1 MQPTRLTR
9 SFLVKKQFRHEE
21 SSVAWI
27 IPSWIRQRIHG
38 FWLPFASCST
48 GSRFVVDEFFFLI
61 YLFLPSSLFAGNS
74 TKNFERKII
83 FIKRRVKFCLTFS
96 ISKFDISTIKK
107 ILVFSL
113 PWNGWDFFLKIVNP
127 KFLRA
132 QRTFPFANSSHQ
144 LAMQISN
151 DEERIEL
158 RNPTSTRSTF
168 SKPLSSSRVEDC
180 ATAFLVSFSL
190 PNPHCISKERAAG
203 EFSPL
208 E

>member
-83 FIKRRVKFCLTFS
+83 FIKRGVKFCLTSS

-113 PWNGWDFFLKIVNP
+113 PWNGWDFFPKIVNP

-132 QRTFPFANSSHQ
+132 QRTFPLQTRRTNWQ
-144 LAMQISN
+144 CKY
-151 DEERIEL
+151 
-158 RNPTSTRSTF
+158 PTMR
-168 SKPLSSSRVEDC
+168 KESSSEIQPVHAQHSPSPFRHPESRIVQ
-180 ATAFLVSFSL
+180 
-190 PNPHCISKERAAG
+190 PHS
-203 EFSPL
+203 
-208 E
+208 

>member
-1 MQPTRLTR
+1 MKNRAWLELSLRESANEFTAFDFRSLPVRLG
-9 SFLVKKQFRHEE
+9 LAL
-21 SSVAWI
+21 SST
-27 IPSWIRQRIHG
+27 S
-38 FWLPFASCST
+38 S
-48 GSRFVVDEFFFLI
+48 FFLFI
-61 YLFLPSSLFAGNS
+61 YFSLPLFSLGIP
-74 TKNFERKII
+74 RK
-83 FIKRRVKFCLTFS
+83 

>member
-1 MQPTRLTR
+1 MKNRAWLELSLRESANEFTAFDFRSLPVRLG
-9 SFLVKKQFRHEE
+9 LAL
-21 SSVAWI
+21 SST
-27 IPSWIRQRIHG
+27 S
-38 FWLPFASCST
+38 S
-48 GSRFVVDEFFFLI
+48 FFLFI
-61 YLFLPSSLFAGNS
+61 YFSLFAGNS

-83 FIKRRVKFCLTFS
+83 FIKRGVKFCLTSS

-113 PWNGWDFFLKIVNP
+113 PWDGWDFFSKIVNP